1 LTHLSPFKSK
11 TRTFDK
17 FHGSPT
23 LRITPPSSR
32 AQTSAMASKQ
42 DDDQKWTAK
51 TVRDTFLDYF
61 RKNGHTFG
69 MYEK

>member
-1 LTHLSPFKSK
+1 
-11 TRTFDK
+11 
-17 FHGSPT
+17 
-23 LRITPPSSR
+23 
-32 AQTSAMASKQ
+32 MASKQ
-42 DDDQKWTAK
+42 DDVQQWTAK